1 MAFFHNRD
9 VNLINLHSAIAAV
22 AMGGGGAFWSV
33 YLLKAGVS
41 VPGVLLTL
49 AATFLFRLLL
59 RSFLLP
65 LAVRFG
71 VRITLIIGTVLFGAS
86 FPFVLGVHGIGAGL
100 YLMVVAVAL
109 ADTVY
114 WPSYHA
120 YFAAVGDEE
129 HRGQQ
134 TSLREAVSALL
145 GIAAPLIAAWSLTTY
160 GPHTTF
166 WVTGAIEAAAA
177 IPLLWG
183 RDVPVAKDA
192 PGAIRHA
199 LKGAILFVGDGVVAA
214 GYFITWQIALFLTLD
229 QSYLAYGGALA
240 IASLVGAV
248 SGLALGRLI
257 DAGRG
262 GQIIWLAV
270 GLIDATIALRAAAG
284 HHPALA
290 VAANALGA
298 LNGCIYVPTMM
309 TAVYNSAKRA
319 PCVMR
324 FNIVAEGGWDVGVTL
339 GLCITA
345 GLVWLGVPINA
356 TILVSLLGT
365 SVVFV
370 LLRRYYAAH
379 AAERVDASRTQS
391 EESVKI

>member
-22 AMGGGGAFWSV
+22 AMGSGGAFWSV

-65 LAVRFG
+65 LAVRVG
-71 VRITLIIGTVLFGAS
+71 MRVTLIIGTLLFGAS
-86 FPFVLGVHGIGAGL
+86 FPFVLGVHGIGFGL
-100 YLMVVAVAL
+100 YVLVVTTAL

-145 GIAAPLIAAWSLTTY
+145 GIAAPLVAGWAMITY
-160 GPHTTF
+160 GPRATF
-166 WVTGAIEAAAA
+166 WVTAVIEAAAA

-183 RDVPVAKDA
+183 RDIPVAKSVH
-192 PGAIRHA
+192 GAFRHA
-199 LKGAILFVGDGVVAA
+199 LSGAALFVGDGMVAA

-248 SGLALGRLI
+248 SGLVLGRLI
-257 DAGRG
+257 DQGRG
-262 GQIIWLAV
+262 GQILWVAI
-270 GLIDATIALRAAAG
+270 GLIDAAIVLRALSG
-284 HHPALA
+284 HHPVLA

-298 LNGCIYVPTMM
+298 LNGCIYIPTMM
-309 TAVYNSAKRA
+309 TAVYNRAKRA
-319 PCVMR
+319 PCVFR
-324 FNIVAEGGWDVGVTL
+324 FNIVAEGGWDVGITL
-339 GLCITA
+339 GLCATA
-345 GLVWLGVPINA
+345 AMVWLGLPING
-356 TILVSLLGT
+356 TILISLIG
-365 SVVFV
+365 SSAVFV
-370 LLRRYYAAH
+370 MLRRYYATH
-379 AAERVDASRTQS
+379 VAERVDASRTQS
-391 EESVKI
+391 EEGVKI

>member
-33 YLLKAGVS
+33 YLLKAGIS
-41 VPGVLLTL
+41 VPGVLLTT

-65 LAVRFG
+65 LAVRSG
-71 VRITLIIGTVLFGAS
+71 VRITLIIGTFLFAAS
-86 FPFVLGVHGIGAGL
+86 FPFVLGVHGIGVGL
-100 YLMVVAVAL
+100 YVLVVTTAL

-145 GIAAPLIAAWSLTTY
+145 GIAAPLVAAWSMTVY
-160 GPHTTF
+160 GPRTTF
-166 WVTGAIEAAAA
+166 WATAVIEAAAA
-177 IPLLWG
+177 IPLFWG
-183 RDVPVAKDA
+183 RDIPVAKSA
-192 PGAIRHA
+192 PGAFRHA

-214 GYFITWQIALFLTLD
+214 GYFVTWQIALFLTLD

-248 SGLALGRLI
+248 SGLVLGRLI
-257 DAGRG
+257 DSGRG
-262 GQIIWLAV
+262 GQILWLAI
-270 GLIDATIALRAAAG
+270 GLIDAVIALRASAG
-284 HHPALA
+284 HYPVLA
-290 VAANALGA
+290 VMANALGS
-298 LNGCIYVPTMM
+298 LVGCIYVPTMM
-309 TAVYNSAKRA
+309 TAVYNRAKRA

-339 GLCITA
+339 GLCVTA
-345 GLVWLGVPINA
+345 GLVWFGVPINE
-356 TILVSLLGT
+356 TILIALFGS

-370 LLRRYYAAH
+370 MLRQYYAVH
-379 AAERVDASRTQS
+379 TDERVDASRTQS